1 MVSPL
6 SSMMRFFPKKFFMR
20 FFGGNFWGGV
30 VVHGVVTI
38 KPSQDRQSFI
48 NAFCNKLNIANR
60 FTDCVRISALT
71 RTMEGFILG
80 LSIKKK
86 VSKVASSS
94 LSLMLTLIWGIRVS
108 QMQSN
113 GGEGGAIWVKW
124 SKQWG
129 DMGELAKFFA
139 SGEILTR
146 GNSGNWYIIWKVNSR
161 NSGLNLKNTL
171 YTLCLV
177 SLFNSFSGY
186 LHFDALIIG
195 LSQIWLNIGQLKW
208 CINGDVRS

>member
-1 MVSPL
+1 MTLLRTTAAQKKFLYYSLLLGTLKLLNYDLLFTNIYNLIYFMYTFTMVSPL

-48 NAFCNKLNIANR
+48 NAFCNKSNIANR
-60 FTDCVRISALT
+60 FTDCVRISALA

-94 LSLMLTLIWGIRVS
+94 LSLMLTLIWGTRVS
-108 QMQSN
+108 QMQST
-113 GGEGGAIWVKW
+113 GGEGGNLGKMVKTVGGHGGTTQVFC
-124 SKQWG
+124 KWG
-129 DMGELAKFFA
+129 D
-139 SGEILTR
+139 R
-146 GNSGNWYIIWKVNSR
+146 
-161 NSGLNLKNTL
+161 
-171 YTLCLV
+171 
-177 SLFNSFSGY
+177 
-186 LHFDALIIG
+186 H
-195 LSQIWLNIGQLKW
+195 
-208 CINGDVRS
+208 

>member
-94 LSLMLTLIWGIRVS
+94 LSLMLTLIWGTRVF
-108 QMQSN
+108 QMQST
-113 GGEGGAIWVKW
+113 GGEGGNLGKMVKTVGGHGGTTQVFLQVGG
-124 SKQWG
+124 SSLKETLG
-129 DMGELAKFFA
+129 ID
-139 SGEILTR
+139 ILFEKLTPETA
-146 GNSGNWYIIWKVNSR
+146 GWTWKTHFTHYALSPFLIALVV
-161 NSGLNLKNTL
+161 T
-171 YTLCLV
+171 YTFMS
-177 SLFNSFSGY
+177 SL
-186 LHFDALIIG
+186 
-195 LSQIWLNIGQLKW
+195 
-208 CINGDVRS
+208 